1 MYIFRVHCLISY
13 FQVPFA
19 EAIKAAYP
27 YFLLGSVGLITDAKQ
42 AEAIL
47 QDGKADVVFL
57 ARELLRRV
65 DFPLIAAQ
73 ELGVSV
79 QPAHQYERA
88 WPRMLLPKL

>member
-1 MYIFRVHCLISY
+1 MRFTSDIVL
-13 FQVPFA
+13 QVPFA

-27 YFLLGSVGLITDAKQ
+27 NFLLGSVGLITDAKQ
-42 AEAIL
+42 AESIL
-47 QDGKADVVFL
+47 QSGKADVVFL

-65 DFPLIAAQ
+65 DFPLTAAQ

-88 WPRMLLPKL
+88 WSRMLLPKL

>member
-1 MYIFRVHCLISY
+1 MFDIVL
-13 FQVPFA
+13 QVPFS

-27 YFLLGSVGLITDAKQ
+27 NALVGSVGLITDAKQ

-47 QDGKADVVFL
+47 QDGKADVVSL

-73 ELGVSV
+73 ELGVSL

-88 WPRMLLPKL
+88 WSRMLSPKH